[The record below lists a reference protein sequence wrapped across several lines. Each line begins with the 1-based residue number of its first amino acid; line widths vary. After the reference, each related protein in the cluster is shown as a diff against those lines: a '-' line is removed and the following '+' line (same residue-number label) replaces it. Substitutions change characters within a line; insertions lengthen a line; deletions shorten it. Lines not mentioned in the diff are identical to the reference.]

1 MVSGKLKEAQV
12 AHNTNVARLSLEREK
27 HDCTGYS
34 SLLDLLPPHQG
45 RGVVAGT
52 SAVGAAAAAAAA
64 AAPGRTIVK
73 GAWSTEEDAVVRH
86 AVQVEAQGNPYRR
99 GDSLGR
105 DEQRVNWRS
114 VADMIPGRTG
124 KQVRERWFNQL
135 DPTISRLPWSG
146 EEDSMLLQVR
156 EEREIR
162 GEKGRGGDGRGIEG
176 KRGIGHAKGPYE
188 PGANRQRVMNG
199 SPRAVVGPFTQ
210 TRRVSVTLSLL
221 HRRVPPSP
229 YPP

>member
-1 MVSGKLKEAQV
+1 M
-12 AHNTNVARLSLEREK
+12 RR
-27 HDCTGYS
+27 
-34 SLLDLLPPHQG
+34 
-45 RGVVAGT
+45 
-52 SAVGAAAAAAAA
+52 
-64 AAPGRTIVK
+64 
-73 GAWSTEEDAVVRH
+73 

-229 YPP
+229 YPLTYATYTNSSTPFTITVPSPIRRRRSLAIGGETSPVSCLAELRMR